1 MKVIFTKDLKGQGR
15 KGDIKE
21 VSDGYA
27 KNFLISKGYAVI
39 ANEENKKILEKTL
52 AENKKEDELNKKK
65 AHELKLNLEKEELV
79 FKVKADDN
87 GKVFG
92 SVNAKQIEDKLKEL
106 GYLID
111 KNQIDNKKG
120 IAKLGNT
127 KVDVVLYKDIKA
139 SLNVRL
145 EK

>member
-1 MKVIFTKDLKGQGR
+1 MKVIFIKDLKGQGR

-27 KNFLISKGYAVI
+27 KNFLISKGYAVV
-39 ANEENKKILEKTL
+39 ASVENKKILAKTL
-52 AENKKEDELNKKK
+52 AENQKEDELNKKK
-65 AHELKLNLEKEELV
+65 ANETKAKLEKEELV
-79 FKVKADDN
+79 FMVKADDN

-92 SVNAKQIEDKLKEL
+92 SVNTNQIADKLKEL
-106 GYLID
+106 GYSID

-127 KVDVVLYKDIKA
+127 KVEVVLYKDIKA
-139 SLNVRL
+139 CLNVRL

>member
-1 MKVIFTKDLKGQGR
+1 MKVIYTKDLKGQGR

-65 AHELKLNLEKEELV
+65 GHELKSKLEKEELV

-106 GYLID
+106 GYSID

>member
-65 AHELKLNLEKEELV
+65 AHELKSKLEKEELV
-79 FKVKADDN
+79 FKVKADDK

-106 GYLID
+106 GYSID

-127 KVDVVLYKDIKA
+127 KVVVVLYKDIKA

>member
-39 ANEENKKILEKTL
+39 ANEENKKNLEKTL

-65 AHELKLNLEKEELV
+65 AHELKSKLEKEELV

-106 GYLID
+106 GYSID

>member
-27 KNFLISKGYAVI
+27 KNFLISKGYAII

-65 AHELKLNLEKEELV
+65 AHELKSKLEKEELV

-106 GYLID
+106 GYSID